1 MQTLGLSMIV
11 KNEAKVLPS
20 CLDSVR
26 GLVSQIV
33 VGDTGSTDGTPNIA
47 QAYGAH
53 VISVPWEDHFAN
65 ARNAVLKHLTT
76 DWILALDADEELD
89 SNAVNLMHSLLEAAD
104 TSAYT
109 ISLRCYV
116 RVGTSY
122 CLEVVSHPNDYK
134 SERATQAG
142 SYHELKTIRLIRRD
156 PRVYYCGRVHELLE
170 YRLCQ
175 LGLSFPE
182 CGLIVHNFGYLKEQ
196 TEESVRAKDAYYRRL
211 SRLKIEEQP
220 DNPFAWFDLGKLEY
234 ETFCNL
240 EFALSC
246 FQQAAQLCPPFVRA
260 WLFAAEINLR
270 LGQLKEALTALT
282 HTESTQEAAC
292 WRERLRGDI
301 CFQSGQLRPAR
312 KAYLYAKALQLSGT
326 DPQLESRLGYTEVLL
341 GLRDAGIQKLQNAV
355 NLMPSRPEL
364 HDLLMKAHIIS
375 GDLPGAAMA
384 AERLAAEYAH
394 PKAFLRAAAIRAQLK
409 QFEAAETLVA
419 QGLEIYPNSVEL
431 RDSFA
436 HLRQQAISAARS

>member
-11 KNEAKVLPS
+11 RNEAKVLRF

-33 VGDTGSTDGTPNIA
+33 IGDTGSTDETPNIA
-47 QAYGAH
+47 QAYGAQ
-53 VISVPWEDHFAN
+53 VIPVPWEDHFAN

-89 SNAVNLMHSLLEAAD
+89 SNAAQLMPSLLAAAD

-116 RVGTSY
+116 RGGTANF
-122 CLEVVSHPNDYK
+122 LEVVSHPNDCK
-134 SERATQAG
+134 SEQATLAG
-142 SYHELKTIRLIRRD
+142 SYHLLKTIRLIRRD
-156 PRVYYCGRVHELLE
+156 PRVYYVGRIHELFE
-170 YRLCQ
+170 YRLHQ

-182 CGLIVHNFGYLKEQ
+182 CGLIVHNFGYLNDQ
-196 TEESVRAKDAYYRRL
+196 AAESVKTKNAYYRRL
-211 SRLKIEEQP
+211 SRRKTEEQP
-220 DNPFAWFDLGKLEY
+220 DNPSAWFDLGKLEY
-234 ETFCNL
+234 EIFCNF

-246 FQQAAQLCPPFVRA
+246 FRQAAQLCPSFVRA
-260 WLFAAEINLR
+260 WLFAAEIDLR
-270 LGQLKEALTALT
+270 LGQLKEALAALT

-312 KAYLYAKALQLSGT
+312 EAYLYAKALQLSGT

-341 GLRDAGIQKLQNAV
+341 GLPDAGIQKLQNAV

-364 HDLLMKAHIIS
+364 HDLLMKAHIIL
-375 GDLPGAAMA
+375 GDLPSAAMA
-384 AERLAAEYAH
+384 AERLAAQYAH

-409 QFEAAETLVA
+409 QFEAAESLVA
-419 QGLEIYPNSVEL
+419 RGLEIYPDSLEL
-431 RDSFA
+431 KDSFA
-436 HLRQQAISAARS
+436 HLRQQAISSAPS